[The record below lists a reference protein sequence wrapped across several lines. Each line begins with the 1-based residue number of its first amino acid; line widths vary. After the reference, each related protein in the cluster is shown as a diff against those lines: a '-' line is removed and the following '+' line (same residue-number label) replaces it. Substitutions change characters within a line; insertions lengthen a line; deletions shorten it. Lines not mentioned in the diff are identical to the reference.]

1 MMKQPVHGSNT
12 AWDEPGFHRPLGGM
26 FYNILPVFLAAGLG
40 LLFNVW
46 LIPSV
51 IFPFPEAMG
60 YQNLNSQI
68 FGVFF
73 TLFDMGIGIALYRFI
88 AEKNVSEPR
97 KTIDYIRFFIFFQMI
112 TGTAQVTG
120 IAIYVFAFLQGTGLS
135 YAAWFFLMYSTVQFP
150 GMLWVFNGALQGYQR
165 FDKANLLSFLSTVIL
180 ENSTRVACIL
190 IGRWLGAMDPTF
202 GEVVG
207 AAAGS
212 IIGVYIDD
220 FIAAAIGAHWL
231 DPVLKKIDPSMRIYK
246 LFIPKFD
253 RKVVKDCFSFGARVI
268 VPTLIW
274 PAANFISVTMLLAWM
289 PNYSTYIGIFS
300 LADLLS
306 SLVYSFTLSLSP
318 PVSEAW
324 NNGKVTLTKYYLN
337 RTYQWYGLTGGFMT
351 GLLVAGAPLLGLV
364 AGPGFELV
372 VPMVVYL
379 ALFKFIDLFAMIHDS
394 IYNGLGHPEWN
405 ILLVGV
411 DQGIR
416 LLVTWLLLVPFPSGW
431 YALVWALGLGRGA
444 KWVVGYAALWKKYFH
459 FRINWWQAF
468 VATGIAMAAELG
480 VVMVF
485 VYVVHPALSVAVGE
499 LVSALVVILASIVVG
514 PFLVFMPAYALAGGW
529 DDEAIA
535 VFEKS
540 AAMSGPSKGFVMFL
554 LKITK
559 AFARLSRLH
568 GRFPTDV
575 SGVQADI
582 DALVEERE
590 KKMGKTR

>member
-1 MMKQPVHGSNT
+1 MKQPVRESNS
-12 AWDEPGFHRPLGGM
+12 AWDLPGFHRPLAGM
-26 FYNILPVFLAAGLG
+26 FYNILPVFLAAGFG

-88 AEKNVSEPR
+88 AEKNVSDPR
-97 KTIDYIRFFIFFQMI
+97 KSIDYIRFFMVFQMV
-112 TGTAQVTG
+112 TGAIQVTG

-135 YAAWFFLMYSTVQFP
+135 YAAWFFLIYSTVQFP
-150 GMLWVFNGALQGYQR
+150 GIFWAFQGALQGYQR
-165 FDKANLLSFLSTVIL
+165 FDKSNLLSFLSTVIL
-180 ENSTRVACIL
+180 ENSTRVTCIL
-190 IGRWLGAMDPTF
+190 LGRWLGAADPAF
-202 GEVVG
+202 GEVMG

-246 LFIPKFD
+246 IFIPTFD
-253 RKVVKDCFSFGARVI
+253 RQVVKDCFSFGARVI

-274 PAANFISVTMLLAWM
+274 PAANFVSVLMLTAWM
-289 PNYSTYIGIFS
+289 PNYATYVGIFS

-306 SLVYSFTLSLSP
+306 SLVYSFTISLSP

-431 YALVWALGLGRGA
+431 YALVWALGLGRGV
-444 KWVVGYAALWKKYFH
+444 KWIVGYAALWKKYFH

-480 VVMVF
+480 VVLAMV
-485 VYVVHPALSVAVGE
+485 YIVHPALSVVTGE
-499 LVSALVVILASIVVG
+499 LVSALVAILASIIVG
-514 PFLVFMPAYALAGGW
+514 PFLVFMPVYALAGGW

-535 VFEKS
+535 VFEQA
-540 AAMSGPSKGFVMFL
+540 AAMSGPSKGFVMLL

-559 AFARLSRLH
+559 TFARVSRLH
-568 GRFPTDV
+568 SRFPTDIT
-575 SGVQADI
+575 GVQADI
-582 DALVEERE
+582 DALVATRMQ
-590 KKMGKTR
+590 KMETTA